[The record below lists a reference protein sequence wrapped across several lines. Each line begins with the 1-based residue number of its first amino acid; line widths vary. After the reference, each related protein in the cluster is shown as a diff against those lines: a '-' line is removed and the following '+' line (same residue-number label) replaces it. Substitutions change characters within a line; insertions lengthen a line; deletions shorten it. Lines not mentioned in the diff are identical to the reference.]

1 MVAHNGIARA
11 RNNRFI
17 EGAFLLK
24 NTLKNKNTSGIILQ
38 DDGKRKILIRNKDNG
53 LWLDAKG
60 EDIEDLKDKIALMLS
75 KLKPAKEKLNN
86 IIGFITSFKK
96 DYMTFKVKDFSN
108 KRTKG
113 ARCDQSTKRDAI
125 KTLNEIL
132 GQEKYDSTTEIS
144 QKQICCIQE
153 FILRI
158 YDRENK
164 NNKRW
169 FLTPADAV
177 LINIEALKF

>member
-1 MVAHNGIARA
+1 
-11 RNNRFI
+11 
-17 EGAFLLK
+17 
-24 NTLKNKNTSGIILQ
+24 
-38 DDGKRKILIRNKDNG
+38 
-53 LWLDAKG
+53 
-60 EDIEDLKDKIALMLS
+60 MLS
-75 KLKPAKEKLNN
+75 KLKPAKDKLNN
-86 IIGFITSFKK
+86 IIGFITTFKK
-96 DYMTFKVKDFSN
+96 DYMTFKVKDFAN

-132 GQEKYDSTTEIS
+132 GQEKYDSKSEIS

-169 FLTPADAV
+169 FLSPAEAV
-177 LINIEALKF
+177 LIDIEGLKF